1 MEPPLGRLQLSLV
14 WVLEERLCVVVEDE
28 NDDINI
34 WAMQVYGDPKSW
46 TKSYTVTHEII
57 TRRIR
62 SYGIVMKFMWSFK
75 NGVILFTDT
84 VELYLYDPQHGR
96 AIICKLSYLSVENY
110 SESLVSLNS
119 GTYVGGRTANSS
131 YTELEILRIRNSV
144 LEARIT
150 ELEAR
155 NAELQ
160 TKLHESQVAQKEVEE
175 SKKDDV
181 EETAMTKKIGRK
193 RKAEKRKEEHQY
205 NTRRASKAVPS
216 MLSSPGESTNFH
228 DESVT
233 MQQRAEKEQAKP
245 VMLSTGCTLEPYQ
258 IKEGSKTHSASKD
271 TYQTL
276 TVKTLRGLLKERGLM
291 VKGKKDELIAR
302 LRGI

>member
-1 MEPPLGRLQLSLV
+1 
-14 WVLEERLCVVVEDE
+14 
-28 NDDINI
+28 
-34 WAMQVYGDPKSW
+34 MQVYGDPKSW

-57 TRRIR
+57 TSRIR

-131 YTELEILRIRNSV
+131 YTELQELGSRK
-144 LEARIT
+144 RIT

-181 EETAMTKKIGRK
+181 EETAITKKIGRK
-193 RKAEKRKEEHQY
+193 RKAGKRKEEHQY
-205 NTRRASKAVPS
+205 NTRRASKAVPA

-245 VMLSTGCTLEPYQ
+245 VLLPTGCTLEPYQ